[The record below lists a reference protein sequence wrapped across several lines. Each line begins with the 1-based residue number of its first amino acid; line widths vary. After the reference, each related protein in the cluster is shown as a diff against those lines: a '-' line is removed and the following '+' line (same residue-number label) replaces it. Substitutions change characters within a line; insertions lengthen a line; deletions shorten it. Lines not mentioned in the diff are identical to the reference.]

1 MHLNMMSLRF
11 SGPQAAL
18 ESLYKKHNR
27 DFTLFLVRI
36 SFFLG
41 ALLYGLF
48 GILDALV
55 LPEQKHITWLI
66 RYAIVCPGLLLVV
79 AATYVPRLYP
89 YLQSI
94 LFFMVM
100 VGGLGIVVMIL
111 VAPEPI
117 SHYYYAGLI
126 LVLMFGY
133 AFAFLKFMWA
143 SLAGILIVVFYNM
156 AAVWSATPG
165 TILIS
170 NNFFLVSAN
179 IAGMLICYVI
189 EYMGRHNFFLMRQI
203 EEAKDQLEERITER
217 TADLEEANQQLSRK
231 IREHENAVEALRQ
244 SESKYRLIAEGMN
257 DCIWTCDTK
266 LGLTYVSQS
275 VERLYGFSSE
285 ERIAQTLGEMMTPA
299 SRKKALKT
307 FVQEMAREKDSQADP
322 HRSISLELEYYRKDG
337 SIFFVETAVTGIRDQ
352 HGTLIGLNGV
362 DRDITSRKLA
372 EKEKEKLQSQLNQ
385 AQKMESVGR
394 LAGGVAHDFNNKLAI
409 INGYAELAIDMMD
422 PSDALYKPIH
432 AILTAGLKSAAIV
445 RQLLA
450 FARKQIINPVQLD
463 LNNSLS
469 GMLEM
474 LQRLIGENIDLT
486 WFPGKNLWTVKIDP
500 SQVDQIMVN
509 LAVNARDAI
518 SDFGKLTIE
527 TKNTVVD
534 EIYCKANPEAKPGR
548 FVMLSVSDDGSGMDK
563 ETIGNLFEPFF
574 TTKEIGKGTG
584 LGLATVY
591 GIVKQNNGF
600 INVYSEPG
608 MRTSF
613 KIYLPRHEGDDLS
626 LTSAI
631 KSPGKVPI
639 GTETILVVEDEKGVL
654 HIAMRIL
661 EKLGYTVQIAENPY
675 EALKLSEAYEGS
687 IHLLLTDVVLP
698 EMNGR
703 DLASK
708 MTMSRPELKT
718 LYMSS
723 YTANEIAH
731 TGVLDPGVLFIQKPL
746 SIQELAIK
754 VREALEQE

>member
-1 MHLNMMSLRF
+1 MHLNMMSLKF

-18 ESLYKKHNR
+18 EPLYKKHHLR
-27 DFTLFLVRI
+27 STLFLVRI

-89 YLQSI
+89 YLQPI
-94 LFFMVM
+94 LFFMVT
-100 VGGLGIVVMIL
+100 VGGLGIVLMVL

-133 AFAFLKFMWA
+133 AFAFLQFLWA
-143 SLAGILIVVFYNM
+143 SLAGLLIVVFYNA

-179 IAGMLICYVI
+179 FAGMLICYVI
-189 EYMGRHNFFLMRQI
+189 EYMSRHNFFLMRQI
-203 EEAKDQLEERITER
+203 EESKDQLEERITER
-217 TADLEEANQQLSRK
+217 TADLEEANRKLSRK
-231 IREHENAVEALRQ
+231 IREHEKAVEALRQ

-257 DCIWTCDTK
+257 DFIWTCDTK

-275 VERLYGFSSE
+275 VERLYGFSPE
-285 ERIAQTLGEMMTPA
+285 ERMTQTLGEMMTPA

-307 FVQEMAREKDSQADP
+307 FVQEMAREKTKQADP

-337 SIFFVETAVTGIRDQ
+337 SAIFVETAVTCIHDQ

-372 EKEKEKLQSQLNQ
+372 ESDRKKLQAQLNQ

-394 LAGGVAHDFNNKLAI
+394 LAGGVAHDFNNKLTI
-409 INGYAELAIDMMD
+409 INGYAEMAIEMID
-422 PSDALYKPIH
+422 PSDPLHKKIQEIY
-432 AILTAGLKSAAIV
+432 TAGKKSADIV

-450 FARKQIINPVQLD
+450 FARKQTISPVLLD
-463 LNNSLS
+463 LNDTIPS
-469 GMLEM
+469 MLNM
-474 LQRLIGENIDLT
+474 LQRLIGENVELV
-486 WFPGKNLWTVKIDP
+486 WHPGKNLWPVKIDP
-500 SQVDQIMVN
+500 SQVDQIMAN

-518 SDFGKLTIE
+518 TDVGKIIIE
-527 TKNTVVD
+527 TTNIEVD
-534 EIYCKANPEAKPGR
+534 EEYCTLSHFVPGQY
-548 FVMLSVSDDGSGMDK
+548 VMLTVSDNGSGMDK
-563 ETIGNLFEPFF
+563 ETLENLFEPFF

-608 MRTSF
+608 MKTTF
-613 KIYLPRHEGDDLS
+613 KIYLPRHEGKESS
-626 LTSAI
+626 LKPAITST
-631 KSPGKVPI
+631 GQVPT

-654 HIAMRIL
+654 HMSRRIL
-661 EKLGYTVQIAENPY
+661 ERLGYTVQAAGKPS
-675 EALKLSEAYEGS
+675 EALRLSAAYEGT
-687 IHLLLTDVVLP
+687 IHLLLTDVVMP

-703 DLASK
+703 NLASK
-708 MTMSRPELKT
+708 LTMSRPGLKT

-723 YTANEIAH
+723 YTENVIAH
-731 TGVLDPGVLFIQKPL
+731 TGVLDPDVLFIQKPL
-746 SIQELAIK
+746 SRQALAVK
-754 VREALEQE
+754 VREAIAQG